1 MFKKLSRCRLHI
13 VFFSV
18 IFAIMSLFY
27 LNKDI
32 IKDDIYLYPYKD
44 IIIKYA
50 KQNELEVS
58 LLAAVILSE
67 SKFYYSA
74 ESHRGAKGLMQLMPE
89 TARWVAGE
97 IGLNN
102 YAEDQLLEPEINI
115 MLGSWY
121 LASLKRE
128 FNNNEVLMLAA
139 YNAGRGNVND
149 WMKQYDWHGDFA
161 NIEEIPFPETK
172 NYVEKVLMRKKVYE
186 DLCVYKKR
194 MLNLQVNN

>member
-1 MFKKLSRCRLHI
+1 MFKKLSRCRFHI

-102 YAEDQLLEPEINI
+102 YTEEQLLEPEINI

-149 WMKQYDWHGDFA
+149 WMNNMIGTV
-161 NIEEIPFPETK
+161 ILLI
-172 NYVEKVLMRKKVYE
+172 LKKF
-186 DLCVYKKR
+186 LFRRQKIMLKKF
-194 MLNLQVNN
+194 

>member
-102 YAEDQLLEPEINI
+102 YTEEQLLEPEINI

-139 YNAGRGNVND
+139 YNAGRGNVNE
-149 WMKQYDWHGDFA
+149 WM
-161 NIEEIPFPETK
+161 
-172 NYVEKVLMRKKVYE
+172 
-186 DLCVYKKR
+186 
-194 MLNLQVNN
+194 